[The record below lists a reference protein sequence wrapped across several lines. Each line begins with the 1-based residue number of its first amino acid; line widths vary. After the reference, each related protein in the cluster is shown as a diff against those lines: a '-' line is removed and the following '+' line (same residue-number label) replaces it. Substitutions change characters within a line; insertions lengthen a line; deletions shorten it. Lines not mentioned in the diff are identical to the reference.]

1 MKSHDIFK
9 LNESHAE
16 SLQSNV
22 KIDGIWPE
30 QYAMV
35 KKSRTNSRPMSYTS
49 RG

>member
-9 LNESHAE
+9 LKESHAE

-30 QYAMV
+30 QV